1 MISMTE
7 IINWLRNR
15 SDIYIVHNSAFK
27 PNNLYFNDL
36 QAATDFFNTL
46 ILFIGVHHSSD
57 EDMMGDLYH
66 PRNVK
71 DFSTLRFRQDWP
83 DDAVDLD
90 EMNLIFYVG
99 HRWASPKSTS
109 EDILYQGTLMSP
121 YNDIKIKG
129 PDYKDYI
136 GIWKGRNYLPAAI
149 ESDEAHKFNHPA
161 SQVDFIKGYWLETLG
176 GTYEISLGKINID
189 E

>member
-1 MISMTE
+1 MTE
-7 IINWLRNR
+7 IINWLRTK
-15 SDIYIVHNSAFK
+15 SDIYIVHTSAFR
-27 PNNLYFNDL
+27 PNNYYFNDYPS
-36 QAATDFFNTL
+36 AAKFFNAL
-46 ILFIGVHHSSD
+46 MLFIGVHHSSD
-57 EDMMGDLYH
+57 EDMMGSLYD

-83 DDAVDLD
+83 DDADDD
-90 EMNLIFYVG
+90 EMILIFNTN
-99 HRWASPKSTS
+99 SKSTS
-109 EDILYQGTLMSP
+109 ENILYGGTLMPP

-149 ESDEAHKFNHPA
+149 EPDEAHKFNHA
-161 SQVDFIKGYWLETLG
+161 SSQVTYIKGYWLETLG

>member
-1 MISMTE
+1 MTE
-7 IINWLRNR
+7 IINWIRNK
-15 SDIYIVHNSAFK
+15 SEMYIVHNSAFR
-27 PNNLYFNDL
+27 PYNYYFSNLQL
-36 QAATDFFNTL
+36 ATQFFNTL

-66 PRNVK
+66 PRNIE

-83 DDAVDLD
+83 DDADDD
-90 EMNLIFYVG
+90 EMILIFNTN
-99 HRWASPKSTS
+99 SKSTS
-109 EDILYQGTLMSP
+109 EEILYHGTLMPP

-136 GIWKGRNYLPAAI
+136 GIWKGRKYLPAAI
-149 ESDEAHKFNHPA
+149 ESDEAHKFNHA
-161 SQVDFIKGYWLETLG
+161 SSQITYIKGYWLETLG

-189 E
+189 D